1 MAMEVRTLLDREG
14 QMMDVG
20 FDVTGRL
27 QINRDTANDTQHG
40 AAHDHSVG
48 RNRAGYLAS
57 VANDHLN
64 ALDIA
69 LDVAVDLQ
77 RALADYL
84 QALACDGEIVADHGF
99 RELFL

>member
-27 QINRDTANDTQHG
+27 QINRDAANDPQHG
-40 AAHDHSVG
+40 AAHDHSIG
-48 RNRAGYLAS
+48 RNRAGYLAL
-57 VANDHLN
+57 VADDYFH

-69 LDVAVDLQ
+69 LDVAIDLQ
-77 RALADYL
+77 RTLADYL
-84 QALACDGEIVADHGF
+84 QALTYDGEVVTDYRLRERF
-99 RELFL
+99 R